1 MPADAP
7 AGETVACEAA
17 LGGVVTAGPRGTSA
31 HLLATRMGRHDR
43 GPGRGT
49 RVFSGDPPGPWRI
62 DLPEPE
68 PPEDHGEV
76 LAALTALRDRF
87 AGRAALQF
95 SQVSSVRVVAG
106 TAHGTGAP
114 QTRHVWSL
122 TGDLLTPG
130 GHEVPVGR
138 SGRGPALPRL
148 TDPAWCE
155 SAARL
160 LAAVDAARD
169 AEPGECAAV
178 LMPQAAGVLLHEAAG
193 HFAEAS
199 PGGTPALAHRLGCR
213 VAGELITLDDDPL
226 AEGGP
231 AHYDTDDEGI
241 VRLGRQRI
249 VHEGRLVRQLHSL
262 SSAAAGSAMPTANSR
277 AASVLHRPLPRM
289 SNVVCRPGDA
299 GTDALV
305 ENAGHGLLVHRLAD
319 GIRTGATLEARLVL
333 GERIRS
339 GRRTGEYVRGRLRER
354 ADVLTRV
361 VETGARTEFGDNA
374 LCGKDGQLLFDV
386 GMCAPALRLSRLR
399 CTP

>member
-1 MPADAP
+1 MPADTGP
-7 AGETVACEAA
+7 GETVACERAV
-17 LGGVVTAGPRGTSA
+17 GGLLTAGPRGTSA
-31 HLLATRMGRHDR
+31 RRMVTHMGRHDR
-43 GPGRGT
+43 GGDRGT
-49 RVFSGDPPGPWRI
+49 RIFSGAAPGPWRF
-62 DLPEPE
+62 DVPEPE
-68 PPEDHGEV
+68 PPDDPDEV
-76 LAALTALRDRF
+76 VAALTALRRRF
-87 AGRAALQF
+87 GGRAVLQY
-95 SQVSSVRVVAG
+95 SQVSAVRVVAG
-106 TAHGTGAP
+106 TAHGTAAP
-114 QTRHVWSL
+114 QARRVWSL

-160 LAAVDAARD
+160 LAAVDAAREP
-169 AEPGECAAV
+169 APGEYAAV
-178 LMPQAAGVLLHEAAG
+178 LLPQAAGLLLHEAAG
-193 HFAEAS
+193 HFAEAP
-199 PGGTPALAHRLGCR
+199 PGGTPALGHRLGCR

-231 AHYDTDDEGI
+231 ARYDTDDEGI
-241 VRLGRQRI
+241 VSLGPQRI

-262 SSAAAGSAMPTANSR
+262 ASAAAAAAMPTASSR
-277 AASVLHRPLPRM
+277 AASVLHRPVPRM

-299 GTDALV
+299 GTGELV
-305 ENAGHGLLVHRLAD
+305 ENAGHGILVHRLAD

-339 GRRTGEYVRGRLRER
+339 GRRTGQYVRGRIRER

-361 VETGARTEFGDNA
+361 VETGAHAEFGDNA
-374 LCGKDGQLLFDV
+374 LCGKAGQLLFDV